1 MDGLYWERGGEK
13 MSLTVGNAFAV
24 FQRFVTQEQ
33 IVLDLTTQKA
43 NIIHV
48 KKFSTWQDKPFGLL

>member
-48 KKFSTWQDKPFGLL
+48 KKFST